1 MKSHRIED
9 LKVWSKS
16 MAWVKEVYL
25 VASELPDEEKFGLVS
40 HMRRCAVSIH
50 QILQKEQEEIIK
62 MNFTVSWNCVC
73 INLRIADIVTI
84 VSRSKFYF
92 RLHDPSFKNTFN

>member
-40 HMRRCAVSIH
+40 QMRRCAVSIH

-62 MNFTVSWNCVC
+62 MNFTSFLELRLDQLMNCRHSYNC
-73 INLRIADIVTI
+73 
-84 VSRSKFYF
+84 
-92 RLHDPSFKNTFN
+92 